1 VKKKILEMIKKL
13 KRLQVLCLKYLA
25 NLYGYKIVMI
35 KIGDGEVTIEGDK
48 ELLKYTDISGYTFKK
63 EQLKRK

>member
-1 VKKKILEMIKKL
+1 
-13 KRLQVLCLKYLA
+13 
-25 NLYGYKIVMI
+25 MI
-35 KIGDGEVTIEGDK
+35 KIGDGEVTIEGNK